1 MGGDGED
8 IAGFGA
14 APARGGVIDLPGMA
28 ALWDALPQARM
39 VGGAVRDMLAGQ
51 AVADVDFAV
60 PLSPQEVMAR
70 VRAAGL
76 KAVPTGLAHGTV
88 TVVACGRGFEVTSLR
103 RDVAT
108 DGRHAVVEFTDDWK
122 TDASRRDFTINAMS
136 ATRDGAVFDYFGGRE
151 DLVAGKVRFV
161 GEAGRRI
168 AEDYLRILRF
178 FRFFARYGR
187 GVPDAQA
194 VAAIVTLRAG
204 VGSLSAERVWSEVKQ
219 ILRAED
225 PRAVV
230 ALMRETGVLELVL
243 PQADEARLA
252 GMVARGAPVDELLRV
267 AALLRGDVGLFAQC
281 WRLSGAEQVRLVA
294 LMAPNALAPDADDA
308 ALRRALAEAPG
319 EILIGR
325 SWLSQDD
332 RPGWDDLRARIAAMA
347 RPVFPVQGRDV
358 VALGVPPGPGV
369 GRVLDAVRRWWLAGG
384 CVADARACLARV
396 RAELERDRLRLA
408 QPSAPKA

>member
-1 MGGDGED
+1 M
-8 IAGFGA
+8 INQ
-14 APARGGVIDLPGMA
+14 PGMA

-39 VGGAVRDMLAGQ
+39 VGGAVRDMLAGRP
-51 AVADVDFAV
+51 VADVDFAV

-70 VRAAGL
+70 VEAAGL

-88 TVVACGRGFEVTSLR
+88 TVVAAGRGFEVTSLR

-151 DLVAGKVRFV
+151 DLAAGRVRFV
-161 GEAGRRI
+161 GEAARRI

-194 VAAIVTLRAG
+194 VAAIVTLREG
-204 VGSLSAERVWSEVKQ
+204 VRGLSAERVWSEVKR
-219 ILRAED
+219 ILQADD

-243 PQADEARLA
+243 PGAYEARLA
-252 GMVARGAPVDELLRV
+252 ALVARGAPVDALLRV
-267 AALLRGDVGLFAQC
+267 AALLRGDAGLFARR
-281 WRLSGAEQVRLVA
+281 WRLSGAEQVRLAA
-294 LMAPNALAPDADDA
+294 LMAQNALAPDADDA
-308 ALRRALAEAPG
+308 ALCRALADVPG

-325 SWLSQDD
+325 SWLGQDE
-332 RPGWDDLRARIAAMA
+332 RPGWEGLRARIAAMA
-347 RPVFPVQGRDV
+347 RPVFPVLGRDV
-358 VALGVPPGPGV
+358 VMLGVPPGPGV
-369 GRVLDAVRRWWLAGG
+369 GAVLDQVRRWWLAGG
-384 CVADARACLARV
+384 CVADKRTCLARV
-396 RAELERDRLRLA
+396 RAALDGDA
-408 QPSAPKA
+408 HA

>member
-1 MGGDGED
+1 M
-8 IAGFGA
+8 INQ
-14 APARGGVIDLPGMA
+14 PGMA

-39 VGGAVRDMLAGQ
+39 VGGAVRDMLAGRP
-51 AVADVDFAV
+51 VADVDFAV

-70 VRAAGL
+70 VEAAGL

-88 TVVACGRGFEVTSLR
+88 TVVAAGRGFEVTSLR

-151 DLVAGKVRFV
+151 DLAAGRVRFV
-161 GEAGRRI
+161 GEAARRI

-194 VAAIVTLRAG
+194 VAAIVTLREG
-204 VGSLSAERVWSEVKQ
+204 VRGLSAERVWSEVKR
-219 ILRAED
+219 ILQADD

-230 ALMRETGVLELVL
+230 ALMRETAVLELVL
-243 PQADEARLA
+243 PGADEARLA
-252 GMVARGAPVDELLRV
+252 ALVARGAPVDALLRV
-267 AALLRGDVGLFAQC
+267 AALLRGDAGLFARR
-281 WRLSGAEQVRLVA
+281 WRLSGAEQVRLAA
-294 LMAPNALAPDADDA
+294 LMAQNALAPDADDA
-308 ALRRALAEAPG
+308 ALCRALADVPG

-325 SWLSQDD
+325 SWLGQDE
-332 RPGWDDLRARIAAMA
+332 RPGWEGLRARIAAMA
-347 RPVFPVQGRDV
+347 RPVFPVLGRDV
-358 VALGVPPGPGV
+358 VMLGVPPGPGV
-369 GRVLDAVRRWWLAGG
+369 GAVLDQVRRWWLAGG
-384 CVADARACLARV
+384 CVADKRTCLARV
-396 RAELERDRLRLA
+396 RAALDGDA
-408 QPSAPKA
+408 HA

>member
-1 MGGDGED
+1 
-8 IAGFGA
+8 
-14 APARGGVIDLPGMA
+14 MA

-39 VGGAVRDMLAGQ
+39 VGGAVRDMLAGRP
-51 AVADVDFAV
+51 VADVDFAV

-70 VRAAGL
+70 VEAAGL

-88 TVVACGRGFEVTSLR
+88 TVVAAGRGFEVTSLR

-151 DLVAGKVRFV
+151 DLAAGRVRFV
-161 GEAGRRI
+161 GEAARRI

-194 VAAIVTLRAG
+194 VAAIVTLREG
-204 VGSLSAERVWSEVKQ
+204 VRGLSAERVWSEVKR
-219 ILRAED
+219 ILQADD

-243 PQADEARLA
+243 PGADEARLA
-252 GMVARGAPVDELLRV
+252 ALVARGAPVDALLRV
-267 AALLRGDVGLFAQC
+267 AALLRGDAGLFARR
-281 WRLSGAEQVRLVA
+281 WRLSGAEQVRLAA
-294 LMAPNALAPDADDA
+294 LMAQNALAPDADDA
-308 ALRRALAEAPG
+308 ALCRALADVPG

-325 SWLSQDD
+325 SWLGQDE
-332 RPGWDDLRARIAAMA
+332 RPGWEGLRARIAAMA
-347 RPVFPVQGRDV
+347 RPVFPVLGRDV
-358 VALGVPPGPGV
+358 VMLGVPPGPGV
-369 GRVLDAVRRWWLAGG
+369 GAVLDQVRRWWLAGG
-384 CVADARACLARV
+384 CVADKRTCLARV
-396 RAELERDRLRLA
+396 RAALDGDA
-408 QPSAPKA
+408 HA

>member
-1 MGGDGED
+1 M
-8 IAGFGA
+8 INQ
-14 APARGGVIDLPGMA
+14 PGMA

-39 VGGAVRDMLAGQ
+39 VGGAVRDMLAGRP
-51 AVADVDFAV
+51 VADVDFAV

-70 VRAAGL
+70 VEAAGL

-88 TVVACGRGFEVTSLR
+88 TVVAAGRGFEVTSLR

-151 DLVAGKVRFV
+151 DLAAGRVRFV
-161 GEAGRRI
+161 GEAARRI

-194 VAAIVTLRAG
+194 VAAIVTLREG
-204 VGSLSAERVWSEVKQ
+204 VRGLSAERVWSEVKR
-219 ILRAED
+219 ILQADD

-230 ALMRETGVLELVL
+230 ALMRETAVLELVL
-243 PQADEARLA
+243 PGADDARLA
-252 GMVARGAPVDELLRV
+252 ALVARGAPVDALLRV
-267 AALLRGDVGLFAQC
+267 AALLRGDAGLFARR
-281 WRLSGAEQVRLVA
+281 WRLSGAEQVRLAA
-294 LMAPNALAPDADDA
+294 LMAQNALAPDADDA
-308 ALRRALAEAPG
+308 ALCRALADVPG

-325 SWLSQDD
+325 SWLGQDE
-332 RPGWDDLRARIAAMA
+332 RPGWEGLRARIAAMA
-347 RPVFPVQGRDV
+347 RPVFPVLGRDV
-358 VALGVPPGPGV
+358 VMLGVPPGPGV
-369 GRVLDAVRRWWLAGG
+369 GAVLDQVRRWWLAGG
-384 CVADARACLARV
+384 CVADKRTCLARV
-396 RAELERDRLRLA
+396 RAALDGDA
-408 QPSAPKA
+408 HA

>member
-1 MGGDGED
+1 M
-8 IAGFGA
+8 
-14 APARGGVIDLPGMA
+14 IDLPGMA

-39 VGGAVRDMLAGQ
+39 VGGAVRDMLAGRE
-51 AVADVDFAV
+51 VADVDFAV
-60 PLSPQEVMAR
+60 PLSPQEVIAR

-108 DGRHAVVEFTDDWK
+108 DGRHAVVEFTDDWEM
-122 TDASRRDFTINAMS
+122 DASRRDFTINAMS

-151 DLVAGKVRFV
+151 DLAAGRVRFV

-187 GVPDAQA
+187 GAPDAQA
-194 VAAIVTLRAG
+194 VAAIVALREG
-204 VGSLSAERVWSEVKQ
+204 VRSLSAERVWSEVKQ
-219 ILRAED
+219 ILRADD

-267 AALLRGDVGLFAQC
+267 AALLRGDAGLFAQR
-281 WRLSGAEQVRLVA
+281 WRLSGAEQVRLAA
-294 LMAPNALAPDADDA
+294 LMVPDALAPDADDA
-308 ALRRALAEAPG
+308 ALRRALAEVPG

-325 SWLSQDD
+325 SWLGQDD
-332 RPGWDDLRARIAAMA
+332 RLGWDDLRARIAAMA

-369 GRVLDAVRRWWLAGG
+369 GEVLDAVRRWWMAGG
-384 CVADARACLARV
+384 CVADARACLGRAR
-396 RAELERDRLRLA
+396 AALDGDRLRFA
-408 QPSAPKA
+408 QPGGPKA